1 MGNLRDQFQKANLL
15 SKKDAKRLAHEERV
29 ARTEIGREGVAAA
42 QQAHLAEVEALQ
54 AAQRAQQKLTQAQI
68 DAERHMAEE
77 RAACEQILEQ
87 DLVRPSPHGRVRWYF
102 TIDDGSLPW
111 LELSEIDARR
121 MQAGELAIARVG
133 ASAAHDYGML
143 AVAAAKRV
151 AKLYPDK
158 IAWWPSS
165 VDRRGP
171 SP

>member
-29 ARTEIGREGVAAA
+29 TRTEIGREGVAAA
-42 QQAHLAEVEALQ
+42 QQAHLAEVESLQ

-68 DAERHMAEE
+68 DAERRATEE

-87 DLVRPSPHGRVRWYF
+87 DLVRPSPQGRVRWYF
-102 TIDDGSLPW
+102 AIDDGSLPW

-121 MQAGELAIARVG
+121 MQAGEFAIARVG
-133 ASAAHDYGML
+133 ASTAHDYGML

-151 AKLYPDK
+151 ARLYPDK

-165 VDRRGP
+165 VDRRGLP
-171 SP
+171 A